1 MSMISNDA
9 PPDAGT
15 DPETM
20 SLEDVARE
28 LAAYR
33 PGNQAEVIAIEAYM
47 ARRARLWAQLDA
59 LLEVRKPALARPVAG

>member
-1 MSMISNDA
+1 
-9 PPDAGT
+9 
-15 DPETM
+15 M